1 MNIIGHLIALLGL
14 YGLYSGWIF
23 LGCLGFL
30 VGGVLAGKL
39 FFCLRSGG
47 VLAMVT
53 SVAYGYHN
61 EYTATVIF
69 IIFIG
74 AVFACFNS
82 KRVAQTND
90 NGWGFSFDISSG
102 SGSDSGG
109 GGDCGGGGGE

>member
-1 MNIIGHLIALLGL
+1 MTIIGHLIALLGL
-14 YGLYSGWIF
+14 YGLYSGW
-23 LGCLGFL
+23 LVVGCLGFL

-53 SVAYGYHN
+53 SFAYGYHN
-61 EYTATVIF
+61 EFTPMVIW

-82 KRVAQTND
+82 KRVTQTND
-90 NGWGFSFDISSG
+90 NGWGFSFDVS

-109 GGDCGGGGGE
+109 GGDCGGGGE